1 MPTGISILD
10 PRERLFAAAER
21 VLLRDGPSGLTS
33 RAVTDEA
40 GVAKGVLH
48 RHFTDFDDFLAALVH
63 DRVTRLELTTAAL
76 LGAAGTGTVAGNLAE
91 ALAAAMDPVAVAMV
105 ALITFRDELRARL
118 REAWPTGVPLL
129 AEAVR
134 MVSAYLEAERRLGR
148 IAGDRDPSMLAPALI
163 GAAHLLFAD
172 RTGGRPAP
180 EAVRAMVAEALP
192 GAATGRL

>member
-1 MPTGISILD
+1 MPTGISIQD

-91 ALAAAMDPVAVAMV
+91 ALAAAMDPVAVSMV
-105 ALITFRDELRARL
+105 ALITFRDVLRARL
-118 REAWPTGVPLL
+118 REAWPSGVPLL

-148 IAGDRDPSMLAPALI
+148 VAGDGDLSMLAPTLI

-180 EAVRAMVAEALP
+180 AAVRALVAGAL
-192 GAATGRL
+192 GGLTS